1 MRRGA
6 GYALLVLLAAASLGD
21 VVVAEPRAR
30 TLRPNLEPLAPYTFV
45 SPSSGLDP
53 TYVFGGSFI
62 VEGGCSIDEVARK
75 QAQRCLRFDS
85 ALANTGRGP
94 LEVAYLVDVDP
105 AHPGPAAY
113 QRTYRTDGSYKSRF
127 AIETE
132 YHPTHL
138 HFHIKDMYLAKM
150 WKVDR
155 RGRAVG
161 DKPVALSDKNGF
173 CPEDSTPVQH
183 EPSSR
188 RYSCFGGSGTG
199 SDGALQ
205 VVGISAGWAD
215 IYPSYLPDQYIEID
229 GLKNG
234 RYLFELEVDPNNV
247 FVESSETD
255 NRVCVLL
262 SLSGSSA
269 SSLGERRCPA
279 SSS

>member
-1 MRRGA
+1 MA
-6 GYALLVLLAAASLGD
+6 
-21 VVVAEPRAR
+21 AEPRVRA
-30 TLRPNLEPLAPYTFV
+30 LRPNLTPLVPQTFI
-45 SPSSGLDP
+45 SPADGADP
-53 TYVFGGSFI
+53 TYTFGGSFVI
-62 VEGGCSIDEVARK
+62 GGCTLDEVARK

-85 ALANTGRGP
+85 ALANVGRGP
-94 LEVAYLVDVDP
+94 LEVAYLADTDP

-113 QRTYRTDGSYKSRF
+113 QRIYRRDGSYQSRF

-138 HFHIKDMYLAKM
+138 HFHIKDMYVAKM
-150 WKVDR
+150 WKVNK

-161 DKPVALSDKNGF
+161 DEPVARSDKNGF
-173 CPEDSTPVQH
+173 CPEDSTPVVSEAPNRH
-183 EPSSR
+183 
-188 RYSCFGGSGTG
+188 YSCFGGDGTG

-215 IYPSYLPDQYIEID
+215 IYPLSLPDQYIEISALED
-229 GLKNG
+229 G

-262 SLSGSSA
+262 DLQGSSGTP
-269 SSLGERRCPA
+269 LGERGCP
-279 SSS
+279 